1 MRRDNFLSHVPDQSF
16 NPLNKHGN
24 GPTAMYSQA
33 LDPKGLARLSMSS
46 NLFFCLQ
53 TRVKPG
59 PEQEEGLVQGKD
71 KSLGGWR
78 GGHKPGSAVV
88 PVRRLRV
95 AVWKPLL
102 SFSPLHNP

>member
-1 MRRDNFLSHVPDQSF
+1 
-16 NPLNKHGN
+16 
-24 GPTAMYSQA
+24 MYSQA

-78 GGHKPGSAVV
+78 GGHEPGSAVV
-88 PVRRLRV
+88 PAGRLWV
-95 AVWKPLL
+95 AIWKPLL